1 MTDIMLTATIYFNF
15 LKHQLNLSR
24 QKRTEITNAQVE
36 IAVFEGYFKPSESWV
51 DHMKFWY

>member
-51 DHMKFWY
+51 DHMKLW